1 MKINVPETIKL
12 DESGVVVPESAM
24 KLLDELIH
32 MLYGDS
38 LWWKINPD
46 SHIEDSME
54 FLDGIRAQKAKVV
67 AKAFGLYP
75 YNQDEVRN
83 P

>member
-1 MKINVPETIKL
+1 MKMVSVPEDAVKKL
-12 DESGVVVPESAM
+12 DA
-24 KLLDELIH
+24 LIH
-32 MLYGDS
+32 TLYADK

-46 SHIEDSME
+46 DYVHDVEGCDIS
-54 FLDGIRAQKAKVV
+54 RAQKAKVV

-83 P
+83 PTVNEVE